1 MCKGFQITT
10 SKWQK
15 KEIKQTNKQKPRT
28 KTKKIV
34 EKANKKNMKTGK
46 KIRNQEEKKGKNQ
59 VRN

>member
-1 MCKGFQITT
+1 MQNLLEVNVKVVFKGSQITT

-34 EKANKKNMKTGK
+34 EKANKK
-46 KIRNQEEKKGKNQ
+46 I
-59 VRN
+59 

>member
-1 MCKGFQITT
+1 MFKGSQITT

-46 KIRNQEEKKGKNQ
+46 QIRNQGKKKAKT
-59 VRN
+59 R